1 MTTWRNWGGNQ
12 TAEVD
17 RTLSPGSL
25 EEVVG
30 LVTQAAADGRRLKAV
45 GSSHSFTAIAA
56 PVQDQVRL
64 DRLTGVIDVDQ
75 DRGRVRVLA
84 GTPLYELNPTLD
96 RLGLAM
102 PNLGDIDRQTIV
114 GATSTGTHGT
124 GAGLQGLAA
133 SIVGLTLV
141 TGDGSTMRIDEREN
155 ADLLPAARLGLG
167 ALGIVT
173 DVTLQLV
180 PAFRLHAV
188 ERPEPLAA
196 VLERVHELADENRHF
211 ELYWFPHTDRTLTKR
226 NNVVDALH
234 PGRPLPRW
242 REELDDHLLSNVL
255 FEGINRVVTWRPSLA
270 PRVNQVSSRALSA
283 REFTDAS
290 YRVFCTQRT
299 VRFTE
304 SEYAVPR
311 ASVVPV
317 LEALR
322 AWVDSSGENLPF
334 PVEVRFA
341 AADDLWLSTAY
352 ARDNA
357 YVAVHQYH
365 RMDGSRYFAA
375 FEAIVAEHGGRPHWG
390 KVHTLGADR
399 LRELYPRFD
408 DFVAVRD
415 RLDPNRTF
423 SNPYLDRVLG
433 A

>member
-1 MTTWRNWGGNQ
+1 
-12 TAEVD
+12 
-17 RTLSPGSL
+17 
-25 EEVVG
+25 
-30 LVTQAAADGRRLKAV
+30 
-45 GSSHSFTAIAA
+45 
-56 PVQDQVRL
+56 
-64 DRLTGVIDVDQ
+64 
-75 DRGRVRVLA
+75 
-84 GTPLYELNPTLD
+84 
-96 RLGLAM
+96 M
-102 PNLGDIDRQTIV
+102 PNLGDIDQQTIL

-124 GAGLQGLAA
+124 GVGLQGLAA
-133 SIVGLTLV
+133 AIVGATLV
-141 TGDGSTMRIDEREN
+141 TGDGSVLRVDETEN
-155 ADLLPAARLGLG
+155 ADLLPAVRLGLG

-180 PAFRLHAV
+180 PSFRLHAV
-188 ERPEPLAA
+188 ERPEPLAE

-211 ELYWFPHTDRTLTKR
+211 EFYWFPHTDRTLTKR

-234 PGRPLPRW
+234 PGRPLPHW

-255 FEGINRVVTWRPSLA
+255 FEAINRVVTRRPTLA
-270 PRVNQVSSRALSA
+270 PRVNQVSARALSA

-352 ARDNA
+352 ERDNA
-357 YVAVHQYH
+357 YIAVHQYH
-365 RMDGSRYFAA
+365 RMDNSRYFAA
-375 FEAIVAEHGGRPHWG
+375 FEAIAAEHDGRPHWG
-390 KVHTLGADR
+390 KLHTLGAER

-415 RLDPNRTF
+415 RLDPARTF
-423 SNPYLDRVLG
+423 SNAYLDRVLG